1 MTSKWSTIIAFV
13 SQDDTYY
20 SKSIILFSQ
29 FKTMLPLLIMVF
41 IAASGYWLLALGVN
55 GFNMRVKLTFTHFSE
70 HMNTVHRRQWNDSPN
85 FCLFSSSSS
94 KVPRPEFQ
102 N

>member
-1 MTSKWSTIIAFV
+1 MYHVTSKWSTIIAFV

-41 IAASGYWLLALGVN
+41 IAASGYWLLALGA
-55 GFNMRVKLTFTHFSE
+55 TFL
-70 HMNTVHRRQWNDSPN
+70 MAIV
-85 FCLFSSSSS
+85 
-94 KVPRPEFQ
+94 
-102 N
+102 